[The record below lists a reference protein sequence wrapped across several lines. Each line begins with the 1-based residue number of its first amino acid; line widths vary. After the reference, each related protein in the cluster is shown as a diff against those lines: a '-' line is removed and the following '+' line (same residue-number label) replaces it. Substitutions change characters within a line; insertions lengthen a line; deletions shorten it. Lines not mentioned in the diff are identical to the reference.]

1 MVNSSKNILRLKE
14 WKKTINVFCSKLYDD
29 DNKLYYYLIK
39 YKYFL
44 NMDEEIIKERLN
56 LNSKE
61 LKQIDM
67 YLKWIL
73 YQYAIKSKIYEEA
86 I

>member
-1 MVNSSKNILRLKE
+1 
-14 WKKTINVFCSKLYDD
+14 
-29 DNKLYYYLIK
+29 
-39 YKYFL
+39 
-44 NMDEEIIKERLN
+44 MDEEIIKERLN